1 MREAFANEDDDRL
14 RHLLGLRPWECS
26 PLDYELGEECKHP
39 PETAEARSWP
49 KAQALRKE
57 LEACEPIMERR
68 SGVIDR
74 FEKFGQSQFG
84 VAAKTFCYPARG

>member
-1 MREAFANEDDDRL
+1 MRITKAMREAFANEDDDRL

-26 PLDYELGEECKHP
+26 PLDYELVEECKHP

-57 LEACEPIMERR
+57 LEA
-68 SGVIDR
+68 
-74 FEKFGQSQFG
+74 F
-84 VAAKTFCYPARG
+84 AAPRASKRKV